1 MKNVLEI
8 LRTELLGKKIKS
20 YERKGGYSDTIMT
33 ITIDRIMELRG
44 GYIYC
49 EVTIHDNG
57 SDKNEMYSAFDLEN
71 WEYEIC

>member
-1 MKNVLEI
+1 
-8 LRTELLGKKIKS
+8 
-20 YERKGGYSDTIMT
+20 MT

-71 WEYEIC
+71 WEYELC